1 MSPKPTK
8 HSDSWKDVVDVI
20 NLDKDTTS
28 DTSLSYG
35 DLQSSTED
43 APIVT
48 EAVEIIKGNVYRP
61 NKTAK
66 AVLDRAVQASE
77 MSVNDIL
84 NMAMM
89 LLQDAS
95 PIEVERAMNAI
106 LRDKSRS
113 LFDSLK

>member
-1 MSPKPTK
+1 MSTK
-8 HSDSWKDVVDVI
+8 QKRINFTSEAGNDVSVDI
-20 NLDKDTTS
+20 DDESS
-28 DTSLSYG
+28 DTSETNPADGLV
-35 DLQSSTED
+35 TENS
-43 APIVT
+43 PIVV

-66 AVLDRAVQASE
+66 AVLDRAVQATE

-95 PIEVERAMNAI
+95 PTEVERAMNAI
-106 LRDKSRS
+106 LRDKSQS
-113 LFDSLK
+113 LFYSLK